1 MIIHRESHPLSGQT
15 VRLKDGI
22 CHPQYNMN
30 GGEFKVEDWWDRVT
44 GGSWMDADGNPAA
57 LIFAIRSAGVDL
69 PFSDEVVYGKF
80 KGMGVIIHVSEISE
94 ELL

>member
-1 MIIHRESHPLSGQT
+1 MRIHSKSHPLSGQT

-44 GGSWMDADGNPAA
+44 GGSWMNANGNPAA
-57 LIFAIRSAGVDL
+57 IIFAIRSAGVGL
-69 PFSDEVVYGKF
+69 PTDGEVVYGKF
-80 KGMGVIIHVSEISE
+80 KGMGVIIHASEIIDD
-94 ELL
+94 